1 MSTKIQEDF
10 SRTTFEGNVIRWVSN
25 GNVPPKDIV
34 EGFFESGLIT
44 AVQKEHSDATRSRE
58 TMQFLE
64 RYKEAMANRTEE
76 QKAAERAEV
85 RAAFGNDATV
95 VNIITGEVV

>member
-1 MSTKIQEDF
+1 
-10 SRTTFEGNVIRWVSN
+10 
-25 GNVPPKDIV
+25 
-34 EGFFESGLIT
+34 
-44 AVQKEHSDATRSRE
+44 
-58 TMQFLE
+58 
-64 RYKEAMANRTEE
+64 MANRTEE